1 MIFPHKIGV
10 IQGSAFTY
18 QIYKSEVNIEVKVN
32 IKHFYIYFLLLLL
45 IADFLVQFLVVSDP
59 PGGPGKGSL
68 GFESQR
74 TCCEHGVRRTTVG
87 SSVKKKWPAQFE
99 SKVLDRFF
107 NRFLSNCRRLKKW
120 RVTRRGVVR

>member
-1 MIFPHKIGV
+1 M
-10 IQGSAFTY
+10 
-18 QIYKSEVNIEVKVN
+18 
-32 IKHFYIYFLLLLL
+32 
-45 IADFLVQFLVVSDP
+45 VSDP

-99 SKVLDRFF
+99 SKVFDRVF
-107 NRFLSNCRRLKKW
+107 NRHFDILQLPQAAEMEGSSRGGAVMARGGRHGDQRRLDDFMHSCTHQ
-120 RVTRRGVVR
+120 RVGVTQRAHR